1 MVSETSKFPVLLE
14 LRLFTAEASK
24 VVPVIKKQ
32 RTQAGDI
39 RDAGSTPGLGRSSGG
54 GYGNPLQYF
63 CLENLRTKA
72 HGRLHR
78 VAKYRA

>member
-1 MVSETSKFPVLLE
+1 MVKNLPTDA
-14 LRLFTAEASK
+14 T
-24 VVPVIKKQ
+24 
-32 RTQAGDI
+32 DI
-39 RDAGSTPGLGRSSGG
+39 RDVGLTPGSRRSSGG